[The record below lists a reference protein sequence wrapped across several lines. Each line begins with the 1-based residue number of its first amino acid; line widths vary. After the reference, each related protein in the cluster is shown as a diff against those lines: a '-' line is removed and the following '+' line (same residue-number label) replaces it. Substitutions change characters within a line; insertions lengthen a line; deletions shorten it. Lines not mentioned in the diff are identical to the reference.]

1 MMERLPALA
10 LIVFTALFAT
20 GCEKKGPAEEAG
32 EKIDHAY
39 SEAMD
44 KAEEAGEKIEEA
56 GEKIEEAL
64 EEAEEAVKGD

>member
-1 MMERLPALA
+1 MTFRAPAMA
-10 LIVFTALFAT
+10 LILIAAVFAF
-20 GCEKKGPAEEAG
+20 GCEKKGTAEKAG

-39 SEAMD
+39 SEALE

-56 GEKIEEAL
+56 GERIEEAL